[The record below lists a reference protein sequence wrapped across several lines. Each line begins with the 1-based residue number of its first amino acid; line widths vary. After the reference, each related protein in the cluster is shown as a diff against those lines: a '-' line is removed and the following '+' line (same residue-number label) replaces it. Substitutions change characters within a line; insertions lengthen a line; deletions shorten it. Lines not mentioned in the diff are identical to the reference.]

1 MTSEAQVDDELAA
14 YHRPVFDLAPLAAGL
29 RLPLPDEPFVAF
41 WRSLVADATARG
53 VWPAL
58 ADRLP
63 QLAFPIA
70 AGISESPGYRAAT
83 RRGVAVA
90 EIPEATGLELER
102 PETLELV
109 LHPTAAG
116 HIPLLIARHRPDF
129 IGLLRALSRR
139 NEPVPVPDGQGA
151 LMVAGYNNWCRISEL
166 KGQWERS
173 ADPDR
178 AADWNE
184 QFQRLQPHRE
194 LYQDR
199 FILLSDGPYSATPAA
214 DLGLAEADWRERS
227 LRLRRDHECAHYFTL
242 RVFGSMRNHLHD
254 ELMADYA
261 GIKGTFGAYRAE
273 WFLRFLGAGEF
284 RRPGRRL
291 DLYRGDPPLGDVAF
305 ARLEGQ
311 VARAAEH
318 LEQLDRDAPEDP
330 EPFATAWTLA
340 ALATLTLDEL
350 AKDGAPEVLA
360 ARRAALRLSAPA
372 SR

>member
-1 MTSEAQVDDELAA
+1 MTSESTVSEELAA
-14 YHRPVFDLAPLAAGL
+14 YHRPVFDLALLVAGL

-41 WRSLVADATARG
+41 WRTVVADAADRG
-53 VWPAL
+53 AWAAL
-58 ADRLP
+58 VDRLP

-70 AGISESPGYRAAT
+70 AGISESSGYRAAT

-102 PETLELV
+102 PEALELV

-116 HIPLLIARHRPDF
+116 HITLLIARHRPDF
-129 IGLLRALSRR
+129 IALLRALSRR
-139 NEPVPVPDGQGA
+139 NEPVPVPEGQGA

-173 ADPDR
+173 VDPDR
-178 AADWNE
+178 AADWNA

-242 RVFGSMRNHLHD
+242 RAFGSMRNHLHD

-261 GIKGTFGAYRAE
+261 GLKGAFGEYRAE
-273 WFLRFLGAGEF
+273 WFERFLGAGEF
-284 RRPGRRL
+284 SRPGRRL
-291 DLYRGDPPLGDVAF
+291 DLYRGDPPLSDAAF
-305 ARLEGQ
+305 DRLQEQ
-311 VARAAEH
+311 VRQAAQQ
-318 LEQLDRDAPEDP
+318 LERFDRNTPEDP

-340 ALATLTLDEL
+340 ALATLTLDQL
-350 AKDGAPEVLA
+350 AEDGAAETLA
-360 ARRAALRLSAPA
+360 ARRIALRSN
-372 SR
+372 